1 MSEATARVP
10 RAEHPRA
17 PARPRRTVAITGRPD
32 GPPPRRPDSVVR
44 AAPRTDSL
52 LAVRP
57 GPLSAR
63 LPRMVEVKRRRPAR
77 SPRERLGPRPDRV
90 AMWALLMAVALVL
103 VAATSSHAAL

>member
-1 MSEATARVP
+1 MPQAVARAQ
-10 RAEHPRA
+10 RAEHRRA
-17 PARPRRTVAITGRPD
+17 PEPRRRTVTITGRPD

-44 AAPRTDSL
+44 AAPRTDSP

-57 GPLSAR
+57 GTLTAR
-63 LPRMVEVKRRRPAR
+63 LPRMVEVKRRRPPR
-77 SPRERLGPRPDRV
+77 SPYERLGPRPDRI